1 MNIGYP
7 MKSMINMDLNEELTP
22 GFKFLWD
29 KFSDDKK

>member
-7 MKSMINMDLNEELTP
+7 QRTMIATDLTEEITP

-29 KFSDDKK
+29 KMGAGER